1 MSTDSMFCS
10 SSLLIC
16 KNERCITTYSSFHLL
31 WWTASELSGETA
43 AKPVTYSLGSESRYW
58 IARADSKVSSEQ
70 HGQQIATPFL
80 KAKDTAVVQVIPLKP
95 ISSQRKNLTDLPLG
109 TNVKSSTWNS
119 TTCFTETSPY
129 CILFK
134 NCSSPQDHFSLS
146 QLMISSSAHFS

>member
-1 MSTDSMFCS
+1 MFCS

-43 AKPVTYSLGSESRYW
+43 AKPVTYSLGSESRDW

-70 HGQQIATPFL
+70 HRQQIATPSL

-95 ISSQRKNLTDLPLG
+95 IPSQRKNLTDLPLG

-119 TTCFTETSPY
+119 NTCFTETSPY

-134 NCSSPQDHFSLS
+134 NWSLPQDHFSLS
-146 QLMISSSAHFS
+146 QLMISTSAQFS